1 MTMPATATTLAP
13 PVRRGV
19 LILFALPAI
28 LQAFMLMP
36 AGVILQTVYAQESGI
51 VLATL
56 GVAIMVVRLLDIFS
70 DLLIGYLSDHS
81 MQRGVSRKFWMVAGT
96 FLTVLALWFLFRPP
110 TQVSV
115 WYFGFWF
122 WLANIGWSLVE
133 VPYRSWTIEF
143 TPDAAQRTRIVTYVA
158 TFSFLGGL
166 LFYGVAPIGK
176 ALGLLDSAEY
186 NLQMLGLTA
195 IIVVMFLP
203 ALNLLSFARVPDM
216 QFPKPPAVSAP
227 PTESG
232 TPPWKTVIGN
242 PMLWRLFGCYA
253 IASLAIGLGGSVSLI
268 YMTNYLL
275 LGSSANTVMALAI
288 PLTVL
293 GIPFWGWLAT
303 KYPRQKIWAVGLALS
318 GIAYGAMSLYPP
330 QPSVLG
336 FALMVSLMVFCI
348 LAGLVAVP
356 VLLGDAI
363 DYGKAK
369 FGVECAGLYQAC
381 QAQAVKA
388 LKAIS
393 AGSGLILLGWLGFDA
408 TKSGADIT
416 PQAEFALKLV
426 AAWIPALGFLI
437 SAVLIWL
444 VPIGSG
450 MQKPVAAGSGLPAPQ
465 TGQA

>member
-1 MTMPATATTLAP
+1 MNMPATATAIVP

-56 GVAIMVVRLLDIFS
+56 GLALMVVRLLDIFS
-70 DLLIGYLSDHS
+70 DVLIGRLSDRS
-81 MQRGVSRKFWMVAGT
+81 VQRGVSRKVWMMAGT
-96 FLTVLALWFLFRPP
+96 FVTVLALWFLFRPP
-110 TQVSV
+110 AQVSV

-133 VPYRSWTIEF
+133 IPYRSWTIEF

-186 NLQMLGLTA
+186 NLQMLSLTA
-195 IIVVMFLP
+195 VIVVVFLP
-203 ALNLLSFARVPDM
+203 ALNFLSFARVPDT
-216 QFPKPPAVSAP
+216 QLPQTLPPAAER
-227 PTESG
+227 PTESW
-232 TPPWKTVIGN
+232 TLLWKTVIGN
-242 PMLWRLFGCYA
+242 PLLLRLLGCYA
-253 IASLAIGLGGSVSLI
+253 IASLTLGLGGSVSLI

-275 LGSSANTVMALAI
+275 LGSSANTVMALSI
-288 PLTVL
+288 PLTML

-318 GIAYGAMSLYPP
+318 GVAYGAMSLYPP
-330 QPSVLG
+330 QPNVLA
-336 FALMVSLMVFCI
+336 FALMVSLMVFCV

-381 QAQAVKA
+381 QSQAVKA
-388 LKAIS
+388 LRAVS

-416 PQAEFALKLV
+416 PQAEFALKWV
-426 AAWIPALGFLI
+426 AAWIPAIGFLI
-437 SAVLIWL
+437 SAALIWL

-450 MQKPVAAGSGLPAPQ
+450 MQKPVARS
-465 TGQA
+465 